1 MIDRIGVPPSVHR
14 DIGIAVLVITFVAFL
29 VAALFAARSRV
40 LPGWSK
46 PLFIGAQI
54 VLMVQ
59 ALIGIKLLDQ
69 GSGFVQLYI
78 HYVGGLGPLLFY
90 MLMYWF
96 PAPDA
101 LRQSRIAA
109 LVTGAAFAFAIMA
122 YTIGGT
128 YAGTPTS

>member
-1 MIDRIGVPPSVHR
+1 MIDRIGVPPIVHR
-14 DIGIAVLVITFVAFL
+14 DVGIAVLVITFTAFL
-29 VAALFAARSRV
+29 VAALCAVRRRT

-46 PLFIGAQI
+46 PLFIAAQV

-96 PAPDA
+96 PARDD
-101 LRQSRIAA
+101 LRRTRVAA
-109 LVTGAAFAFAIMA
+109 LVTGSAFLFAVMA
-122 YTIGGT
+122 YTIGGA
-128 YAGTPTS
+128 YAGTPSS

>member
-1 MIDRIGVPPSVHR
+1 VHR
-14 DIGIAVLVITFVAFL
+14 DVGIAVLVITFTAFL
-29 VAALFAARSRV
+29 VAALCAVRRRT

-46 PLFIGAQI
+46 PLFIAAQV

-96 PAPDA
+96 PARDD
-101 LRQSRIAA
+101 LRRTRVAA
-109 LVTGAAFAFAIMA
+109 LVTGSAFLFAVMA
-122 YTIGGT
+122 YTIGGA
-128 YAGTPTS
+128 YAGTPSS

>member
-1 MIDRIGVPPSVHR
+1 MIDRIGVPPSIHR
-14 DIGIAVLVITFVAFL
+14 DIGIAVLVITFAAFL
-29 VAALFAARSRV
+29 VAALFAARRSA

-46 PLFIGAQI
+46 PLFIAAQI

-96 PAPDA
+96 PASDA
-101 LRQSRIAA
+101 HRQSRIAT
-109 LVTGAAFAFAIMA
+109 LVTGAAFMFAVMA
-122 YTIGGT
+122 YAIGGA
-128 YAGTPTS
+128 YAGTPAS